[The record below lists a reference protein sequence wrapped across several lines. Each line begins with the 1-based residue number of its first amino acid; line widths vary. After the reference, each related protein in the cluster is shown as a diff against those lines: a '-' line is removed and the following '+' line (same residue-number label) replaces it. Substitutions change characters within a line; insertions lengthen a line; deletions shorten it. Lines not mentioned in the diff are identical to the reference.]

1 MSIDLIESYR
11 LRKSFSKIPSVLAIP
26 HLLGVQIKSYNDFL
40 QADVKPEERRDIGLH
55 RAFKMVFPI
64 EDYNGKASLEYVN
77 YRFDKPKYEPGEC
90 RLKGYTYVE
99 PLYVTFRLVIWE
111 TSESGGERTIRDV
124 KEQEVYFGEIPIMTS
139 NGAFIVNGTERAI
152 VNQLHRSPGVFFD
165 QVKSKEQSMGRV
177 SYSARIVPQDG
188 RWLDFEFDSKDL
200 FQVRIDR
207 KKRFLVTVLLKALG
221 FNAKEIMHYFYP
233 TETIYIEQ
241 GELKKSVN
249 PDVLLFQRASADIIN
264 PKTGE
269 VIVRKGRRF
278 VRNLIEKL
286 AQAQT

>member
-111 TSESGGERTIRDV
+111 ASESGGERTIRDV

-221 FNAKEIMHYFYP
+221 F
-233 TETIYIEQ
+233 
-241 GELKKSVN
+241 
-249 PDVLLFQRASADIIN
+249 
-264 PKTGE
+264 
-269 VIVRKGRRF
+269 
-278 VRNLIEKL
+278 
-286 AQAQT
+286 